1 MESLQDL
8 LAANDR
14 EIAALKG
21 TQRVNPSVFKKTQYS
36 HNYPAKAGFSS
47 DSTGYGIT
55 ITLNSKTSDPPDF
68 NIAFDDISAARVA
81 RQVDFCI
88 TDQGGSISGSTITR
102 SFLVR
107 ADVATNIPSA
117 TIPAFNCYVN
127 SILASSVNFT

>member
-21 TQRVNPSVFKKTQYS
+21 AQRVNPSVFKKTQYS
-36 HNYPAKAGFSS
+36 HNYPARSFSS

-55 ITLNSKTSDPPDF
+55 ITINSKTSDPPDF

-81 RQVDFCI
+81 GQVDFCI
-88 TDQGGSISGSTITR
+88 TDQGGSVSGSTITR
-102 SFLVR
+102 NFMVR
-107 ADVATNIPSA
+107 GDLATNVPSA

-127 SILASSVNFT
+127 SILASSVSFA